1 MNFLKQLLF
10 GYGFPALIHTRIA
23 SANSIVSANSRPD
36 LTEHWIRT
44 QRQSSNV
51 MARKMYG
58 TRETST
64 ELQWVSTHFS
74 SWNCKE
80 IWLPKRKCPQLGTPS
95 QTRFLLII
103 HVSLPSIIFSAY
115 QQPKSSHEIWLSKSY
130 WTVWLGYDHHSH
142 NESG

>member
-10 GYGFPALIHTRIA
+10 GYGFLALIHTRIA

-51 MARKMYG
+51 IARKMYG

-95 QTRFLLII
+95 QTRFLLIHI
-103 HVSLPSIIFSAY
+103 QSVWAGRKSKGKQSNSLPSW
-115 QQPKSSHEIWLSKSY
+115 QLQPSSRFRKYL
-130 WTVWLGYDHHSH
+130 
-142 NESG
+142 